1 MWTILYNIKNYL
13 LFLLNLVETLETVQK
28 AQREEK
34 ILTKDLKAV
43 KINIERKVK
52 LAKKRPANNNFDI
65 NEEVQLTQK
74 RLKMTTNQLGQNL
87 TLISR

>member
-52 LAKKRPANNNFDI
+52 LAKKGNFDS
-65 NEEVQLTQK
+65 NKEVQLTQK
-74 RLKMTTNQLGQNL
+74 KLKMTTNQLGQNL